1 MLPFIDLKAQQK
13 LIRNKIDK
21 RIKTVLD
28 HGQYILGPEVKELE
42 KKLSLFTN
50 SEYVLCCSSGTDA
63 LLLALL
69 GLKLKASEGVI
80 VPAFSFASS
89 AEVMPLLG
97 AIPIFIDVE
106 SDTFNLDPSK
116 LADALN
122 TASKMGIKV
131 KGIMSVGLF
140 GQPADMDPINEFAQ
154 NNNLW
159 VLDDAAQSF
168 GGIYNGNSVGN
179 LCEVTATSFF
189 PAKPL
194 GCYGDGGAIFTNN
207 QEIYEIA
214 NSSHVHGMGKSRY
227 EYERIGMNARMSTI
241 QAAILLEKLEIFPS
255 ELIKRKVVADN
266 YYKHLKDLNVNIR
279 FPLLKSKFVSSWAQY
294 TIILPDNINRSKLQE
309 DLKSKNIPTAVYYPI
324 PLNEHKPY
332 NQYPVSKSGL
342 KNTNYL
348 ARKVLSLP
356 MHPYLN
362 EDDIIYISKNIY
374 EAFKNNSFNFS

>member
-1 MLPFIDLKAQQK
+1 MIPFIDLKAQQK
-13 LIRNKIDK
+13 LIRDKIDE

-42 KKLSLFTN
+42 NKLSIYTN

-63 LLLALL
+63 LLLGLL
-69 GLKLKASEGVI
+69 GLKLKAGEGVI

-97 AIPIFIDVE
+97 AIPIFIDIE
-106 SDTFNLDPSK
+106 DDTFNLDPSK
-116 LADALN
+116 LADAYN
-122 TASKMGIKV
+122 TATELGIIV

-140 GQPADMDPINEFAQ
+140 GQPADMDPINEFAK

-168 GGIYNGNSVGN
+168 GGKYYGNNVGN

-227 EYERIGMNARMSTI
+227 EYDRIGMNARISTI

-255 ELIKRKVVADN
+255 ELNKRQAVANN
-266 YYKHLKDLNVNIR
+266 YYKHLNDLNLKIKL
-279 FPLLKSKFVSSWAQY
+279 PLLKSKFISSWAQY
-294 TIILPDNINRSKLQE
+294 TIILPENINRDKLQE
-309 DLKSKNIPTAVYYPI
+309 SLKFNDIPTAVYYPI

-332 NQYPVSKSGL
+332 KGYPVSKSGL
-342 KNTNYL
+342 TNTNYL
-348 ARKVLSLP
+348 ARNVLSLP
-356 MHPYLN
+356 MHPYLS

-374 EAFKNNSFNFS
+374 EAFKNN

>member
-1 MLPFIDLKAQQK
+1 MIPFIDLKAQQK
-13 LIRNKIDK
+13 LIRHKIDE
-21 RIKTVLD
+21 RIKIVLD

-42 KKLSLFTN
+42 RKLSIYTN
-50 SEYVLCCSSGTDA
+50 SEFVLCCSSGTDA

-69 GLKLKASEGVI
+69 GLKLKAGEGVI

-97 AIPIFIDVE
+97 AIPIFIDIE
-106 SDTFNLDPSK
+106 DDTFNIDPSK
-116 LADALN
+116 LADAFN
-122 TASKMGIKV
+122 TATEMGIIV

-140 GQPADMDPINEFAQ
+140 GQPADMDPINEFAK

-168 GGIYNGNSVGN
+168 GGKYYGNNVGN

-194 GCYGDGGAIFTNN
+194 GCYGDGGAIFTNDP
-207 QEIYEIA
+207 EIYEIA

-227 EYERIGMNARMSTI
+227 EYDRIGMNARISTI

-255 ELIKRKVVADN
+255 ELNKRQAVANN
-266 YYKHLKDLNVNIR
+266 YYKHLNDLNLKIKL
-279 FPLLKSKFVSSWAQY
+279 PLLKSKFISSWAQY
-294 TIILPDNINRSKLQE
+294 TIILPDNINRDKLQE
-309 DLKSKNIPTAVYYPI
+309 SLKFKDIPTAVYYPI

-332 NQYPVSKSGL
+332 KNYPVSKSGL
-342 KNTNYL
+342 INTNYL
-348 ARKVLSLP
+348 ARNVLSLP
-356 MHPYLN
+356 MHPYLS

-374 EAFKNNSFNFS
+374 EAFKNN

>member
-1 MLPFIDLKAQQK
+1 MIPFIDLKAQQK
-13 LIRNKIDK
+13 LIRHKIDE
-21 RIKTVLD
+21 RIKIVLD

-42 KKLSLFTN
+42 RKLSIYTN

-69 GLKLKASEGVI
+69 GLKLKAGEGVI

-97 AIPIFIDVE
+97 AIPIFIDIE
-106 SDTFNLDPSK
+106 DDTFNIDPSK
-116 LADALN
+116 LADTFN
-122 TASKMGIKV
+122 TATEMGIIV

-140 GQPADMDPINEFAQ
+140 GQPADMDPINEFAK

-168 GGIYNGNSVGN
+168 GGKYHGNNVGN

-194 GCYGDGGAIFTNN
+194 GCYGDGGAIFTNDP
-207 QEIYEIA
+207 EIYEIA

-227 EYERIGMNARMSTI
+227 EYDRIGMNARISTI

-255 ELIKRKVVADN
+255 ELNKRQAVANN
-266 YYKHLKDLNVNIR
+266 YYKHLNDLNLKIKL
-279 FPLLKSKFVSSWAQY
+279 PLLKSKFISSWAQY
-294 TIILPDNINRSKLQE
+294 TIILPDNINRDKLQE
-309 DLKSKNIPTAVYYPI
+309 SLKFKDIPTAVYYPI

-332 NQYPVSKSGL
+332 KGYPVSKSGL
-342 KNTNYL
+342 INTNYL
-348 ARKVLSLP
+348 ARNVLSLP
-356 MHPYLN
+356 MHPYLS

-374 EAFKNNSFNFS
+374 EAFKNN

>member
-1 MLPFIDLKAQQK
+1 MIPFIDLKAQQK
-13 LIRNKIDK
+13 LIRHKIDE

-42 KKLSLFTN
+42 RKLSIYTN
-50 SEYVLCCSSGTDA
+50 SEFVLCCSSGTDA

-69 GLKLKASEGVI
+69 GLKLKAGEGVI

-97 AIPIFIDVE
+97 AIPIFIDIE
-106 SDTFNLDPSK
+106 DDTFNLDPSK
-116 LADALN
+116 LADAFN
-122 TASKMGIKV
+122 TATEMGIIV

-140 GQPADMDPINEFAQ
+140 GQPADMDPINEFAK

-168 GGIYNGNSVGN
+168 GGKYHGNNVGN

-194 GCYGDGGAIFTNN
+194 GCYGDGGAIFTNDP
-207 QEIYEIA
+207 EIYEIA

-227 EYERIGMNARMSTI
+227 EYDRIGMNARISTI

-255 ELIKRKVVADN
+255 ELNKRQAVANN
-266 YYKHLKDLNVNIR
+266 YYKHLNDLNLKIKL
-279 FPLLKSKFVSSWAQY
+279 PLLKSKFISSWAQY
-294 TIILPDNINRSKLQE
+294 TIILPENINRDKLQE
-309 DLKSKNIPTAVYYPI
+309 SLKFKDIPTAVYYPI

-332 NQYPVSKSGL
+332 KNYPVSKSGL
-342 KNTNYL
+342 INTNYL
-348 ARKVLSLP
+348 ARNVLSLP
-356 MHPYLN
+356 MHPYLS

-374 EAFKNNSFNFS
+374 EAFKNN

>member
-1 MLPFIDLKAQQK
+1 MIPFIDLKAQQK
-13 LIRNKIDK
+13 LIRDKIDE

-42 KKLSLFTN
+42 RKLSIYTN

-69 GLKLKASEGVI
+69 GLKLKAGEGVI

-97 AIPIFIDVE
+97 AIPIFIDIE
-106 SDTFNLDPSK
+106 DDTFNIDPSK
-116 LADALN
+116 LADAFN
-122 TASKMGIKV
+122 TATEMGIIV

-140 GQPADMDPINEFAQ
+140 GQPADMDPINEFAK

-168 GGIYNGNSVGN
+168 GGKYHGNNVGN

-194 GCYGDGGAIFTNN
+194 GCYGDGGAIFTNDP
-207 QEIYEIA
+207 EIYEIA

-227 EYERIGMNARMSTI
+227 EYDRIGMNARISTI

-255 ELIKRKVVADN
+255 ELNKRQAVANN
-266 YYKHLKDLNVNIR
+266 YYKHLNDLNLKIKL
-279 FPLLKSKFVSSWAQY
+279 PLLKSKFISSWAQY
-294 TIILPDNINRSKLQE
+294 TIILPDNINRDKLQE
-309 DLKSKNIPTAVYYPI
+309 SLKFNDIPTAVYYPI

-332 NQYPVSKSGL
+332 KNYPVSKSGL
-342 KNTNYL
+342 INTNYL
-348 ARKVLSLP
+348 ARNVLSLP
-356 MHPYLN
+356 MHPYLS

-374 EAFKNNSFNFS
+374 EAFKNN

>member
-1 MLPFIDLKAQQK
+1 MIPFIDLKAQQK
-13 LIRNKIDK
+13 LIRDKIDE

-42 KKLSLFTN
+42 RKLSIYTN
-50 SEYVLCCSSGTDA
+50 SEFVLCCSSGTDA

-69 GLKLKASEGVI
+69 GLKLKAGEGVI

-97 AIPIFIDVE
+97 AIPIFIDIE
-106 SDTFNLDPSK
+106 DDTFNLDPSK
-116 LADALN
+116 LADAFN
-122 TASKMGIKV
+122 TATEMGIIV

-140 GQPADMDPINEFAQ
+140 GQPADMDPINEFAK

-168 GGIYNGNSVGN
+168 GGKYHGNNVGN

-194 GCYGDGGAIFTNN
+194 GCYGDGGAIFTNDP
-207 QEIYEIA
+207 EIYEIA

-227 EYERIGMNARMSTI
+227 EYDRIGMNARISTI

-255 ELIKRKVVADN
+255 ELNKRQAVANN
-266 YYKHLKDLNVNIR
+266 YYKHLNDLNLKIKL
-279 FPLLKSKFVSSWAQY
+279 PLLKSKFISSWAQY
-294 TIILPDNINRSKLQE
+294 TIILPDNINRDKLQE
-309 DLKSKNIPTAVYYPI
+309 SLKLKDIPTAVYYPI

-332 NQYPVSKSGL
+332 KNYPVSKSGL
-342 KNTNYL
+342 INTNYL
-348 ARKVLSLP
+348 ARNVLSLP
-356 MHPYLN
+356 MHPYLS

-374 EAFKNNSFNFS
+374 EAFKNN

>member
-1 MLPFIDLKAQQK
+1 MIPFIDLKAQQK
-13 LIRNKIDK
+13 LIRDKIDE

-42 KKLSLFTN
+42 RKLSIYTN

-69 GLKLKASEGVI
+69 GLKLKAGEGVI

-97 AIPIFIDVE
+97 AIPIFIDIE
-106 SDTFNLDPSK
+106 DDTFNLDPSK
-116 LADALN
+116 LADAFN
-122 TASKMGIKV
+122 TATEMGIIV

-140 GQPADMDPINEFAQ
+140 GQPANMDPINEFAK

-168 GGIYNGNSVGN
+168 GGKYHGNNVGN

-194 GCYGDGGAIFTNN
+194 GCYGDGGAIFTNDP
-207 QEIYEIA
+207 EIYEIA

-227 EYERIGMNARMSTI
+227 EYDRIGMNARISTI

-255 ELIKRKVVADN
+255 ELNKRQAVANN
-266 YYKHLKDLNVNIR
+266 YYKHLNDLNLKIKL
-279 FPLLKSKFVSSWAQY
+279 PLLKSKFISSWAQY
-294 TIILPDNINRSKLQE
+294 TIILPDNINRDKLQE
-309 DLKSKNIPTAVYYPI
+309 SLKLKDIPTAVYYPI

-332 NQYPVSKSGL
+332 KNYPVSKSGL
-342 KNTNYL
+342 INTNYL
-348 ARKVLSLP
+348 ARNVLSLP
-356 MHPYLN
+356 MHPYLS

-374 EAFKNNSFNFS
+374 QAFKNN

>member
-42 KKLSLFTN
+42 KKLSIYTN
-50 SEYVLCCSSGTDA
+50 SKHVLCCSSGTDA

-69 GLKLKASEGVI
+69 GLKLKAGEGVI

-116 LADALN
+116 IADAFN

-140 GQPADMDPINEFAQ
+140 GQPADMDPINDFAQ

-168 GGIYNGNSVGN
+168 GGMYNGNNVGD

-194 GCYGDGGAIFTNN
+194 GCYGDGGAIFTND

-266 YYKHLKDLNVNIR
+266 YYKHLKDLNVNIK

-309 DLKSKNIPTAVYYPI
+309 DLRSKNIPTAVYYPI

-374 EAFKNNSFNFS
+374 EAFKNN

>member
-1 MLPFIDLKAQQK
+1 MIPFIDLKAQQK
-13 LIRNKIDK
+13 LIREKIDE
-21 RIKTVLD
+21 RIKIVLD

-42 KKLSLFTN
+42 RKLSIYTN
-50 SEYVLCCSSGTDA
+50 SEFVLCCSSGTDA

-69 GLKLKASEGVI
+69 GLKLKAGEGVI

-97 AIPIFIDVE
+97 AIPIFIDIE
-106 SDTFNLDPSK
+106 DDTFNLDPSK
-116 LADALN
+116 LADAYN
-122 TASKMGIKV
+122 TATELGIIV

-140 GQPADMDPINEFAQ
+140 GQPADMDPINEFAK

-168 GGIYNGNSVGN
+168 GGKYHGNNVGN

-194 GCYGDGGAIFTNN
+194 GCYGDGGAIFTNDP
-207 QEIYEIA
+207 EIYEVA

-227 EYERIGMNARMSTI
+227 EYDRIGMNARISTI

-255 ELIKRKVVADN
+255 ELNKRQAVANN
-266 YYKHLKDLNVNIR
+266 YYKHLNDLNLKIKL
-279 FPLLKSKFVSSWAQY
+279 PLLKSKFISSWAQY
-294 TIILPDNINRSKLQE
+294 TIILPENINRDKLQE
-309 DLKSKNIPTAVYYPI
+309 SLKFNDIPTAVYYPI

-332 NQYPVSKSGL
+332 KGYPVSKSGL
-342 KNTNYL
+342 TNTNYL
-348 ARKVLSLP
+348 ARNVLSLP
-356 MHPYLN
+356 MHPYLS

-374 EAFKNNSFNFS
+374 EAFKNN

>member
-1 MLPFIDLKAQQK
+1 MIPFIDLKAQQK
-13 LIRNKIDK
+13 LIREKIDE
-21 RIKTVLD
+21 RIKIVLD

-42 KKLSLFTN
+42 RKLSIYTN

-69 GLKLKASEGVI
+69 GLKLKAGEGVI

-97 AIPIFIDVE
+97 AIPIFIDIE
-106 SDTFNLDPSK
+106 DDTFNLDPSK
-116 LADALN
+116 LADAFN
-122 TASKMGIKV
+122 TATEMGIIV

-140 GQPADMDPINEFAQ
+140 GQPANMDPINEFAK

-168 GGIYNGNSVGN
+168 GGKYHGNNVGN

-194 GCYGDGGAIFTNN
+194 GCYGDGGAIFTNDP
-207 QEIYEIA
+207 EIYEIA

-227 EYERIGMNARMSTI
+227 EYDRIGMNARISTI

-255 ELIKRKVVADN
+255 ELNKRQAVANN
-266 YYKHLKDLNVNIR
+266 YYKHLNDLNLKIKL
-279 FPLLKSKFVSSWAQY
+279 PLLKSKFISSWAQY
-294 TIILPDNINRSKLQE
+294 TIILPDNINRDKLQE
-309 DLKSKNIPTAVYYPI
+309 SLKFKDIPTAVYYPI

-332 NQYPVSKSGL
+332 KNYPVSKSGL
-342 KNTNYL
+342 INTNYL
-348 ARKVLSLP
+348 ARNVLSLP
-356 MHPYLN
+356 MHPYLS

-374 EAFKNNSFNFS
+374 EAFKNN

>member
-1 MLPFIDLKAQQK
+1 MIPFIDLKAQQK
-13 LIRNKIDK
+13 LIREKIDE
-21 RIKTVLD
+21 RIKAVLD

-42 KKLSLFTN
+42 RKLSIYTN
-50 SEYVLCCSSGTDA
+50 SEFVLCCSSGTDA

-69 GLKLKASEGVI
+69 GLKLKAGEGVI

-97 AIPIFIDVE
+97 AIPIFIDIE
-106 SDTFNLDPSK
+106 DDTFNLDPSK
-116 LADALN
+116 LADAYE
-122 TASKMGIKV
+122 TATENGIVV

-140 GQPADMDPINEFAQ
+140 GQSADMDPINEFAK

-168 GGIYNGNSVGN
+168 GGKYHGNNVGN

-194 GCYGDGGAIFTNN
+194 GCYGDGGAIFTNDP
-207 QEIYEIA
+207 EIYEIA

-227 EYERIGMNARMSTI
+227 EYDRIGMNARISTI

-255 ELIKRKVVADN
+255 ELNKRQAVANN
-266 YYKHLKDLNVNIR
+266 YYKHLNNLNLKIKL
-279 FPLLKSKFVSSWAQY
+279 PLLKSKFISSWAQY
-294 TIILPDNINRSKLQE
+294 TIILPDNINRDKLQE
-309 DLKSKNIPTAVYYPI
+309 SLKFKDIPTAVYYPI

-332 NQYPVSKSGL
+332 KNYPVSKSGL
-342 KNTNYL
+342 INTNYL
-348 ARKVLSLP
+348 ARNVLSLP
-356 MHPYLN
+356 IHPYLS

-374 EAFKNNSFNFS
+374 EAFKNN

>member
-1 MLPFIDLKAQQK
+1 MIPFIDLKAQQK
-13 LIRNKIDK
+13 LIRHKIDE

-42 KKLSLFTN
+42 RKLSIYTN

-69 GLKLKASEGVI
+69 GLKLKAGEGVI

-97 AIPIFIDVE
+97 AIPIFIDIE
-106 SDTFNLDPSK
+106 DDTFNLDPSK
-116 LADALN
+116 LADAYN
-122 TASKMGIKV
+122 TAAEMGIIV
-131 KGIMSVGLF
+131 KGIMTVGLF
-140 GQPADMDPINEFAQ
+140 GQPANMDPINEFAK

-168 GGIYNGNSVGN
+168 GGKYHGNNVGN

-194 GCYGDGGAIFTNN
+194 GCYGDGGAIFTNDP
-207 QEIYEIA
+207 EIYEIA

-227 EYERIGMNARMSTI
+227 EYDRVGMNARISTI
-241 QAAILLEKLEIFPS
+241 QAAILLEKLEIFAS
-255 ELIKRKVVADN
+255 ELDKRQVVANN
-266 YYKHLKDLNVNIR
+266 YHKHLNDLNLKIKL
-279 FPLLKSKFVSSWAQY
+279 PLLKSKFISSWAQY
-294 TIILPDNINRSKLQE
+294 TIILPDNINRDKLQE
-309 DLKSKNIPTAVYYPI
+309 SLKLKDIPTAVYYPI

-332 NQYPVSKSGL
+332 KDYPVSKSGL
-342 KNTNYL
+342 INTNYL
-348 ARKVLSLP
+348 ARNVLSLP
-356 MHPYLN
+356 MHPYLS

-374 EAFKNNSFNFS
+374 EAFKNNK

>member
-1 MLPFIDLKAQQK
+1 MIPFIDLKAQQK
-13 LIRNKIDK
+13 LIREKIDE
-21 RIKTVLD
+21 RIKIVLD

-42 KKLSLFTN
+42 RKLSIYTN
-50 SEYVLCCSSGTDA
+50 SEFVLCCSSGTDA

-69 GLKLKASEGVI
+69 GLKLKAGEGVI

-97 AIPIFIDVE
+97 AIPIFIDIE
-106 SDTFNLDPSK
+106 DDTFNLDPSK
-116 LADALN
+116 LADAFN
-122 TASKMGIKV
+122 TATEMGIIV

-140 GQPADMDPINEFAQ
+140 GQPADMDPINEFAK

-168 GGIYNGNSVGN
+168 GGKYHGNNVGN

-194 GCYGDGGAIFTNN
+194 GCYGDGGAIFTNDP
-207 QEIYEIA
+207 EIYEIA

-227 EYERIGMNARMSTI
+227 EYDRIGMNARISTI

-255 ELIKRKVVADN
+255 ELNKRQAVANN
-266 YYKHLKDLNVNIR
+266 YYKHLNDLNLKIKL
-279 FPLLKSKFVSSWAQY
+279 PLLKSKFISSWAQY
-294 TIILPDNINRSKLQE
+294 TIILPENINRDKLQE
-309 DLKSKNIPTAVYYPI
+309 SLKFNDIPTAVYYPI

-332 NQYPVSKSGL
+332 KNYPVSKSGL
-342 KNTNYL
+342 INTNYL
-348 ARKVLSLP
+348 ARNVLSLP
-356 MHPYLN
+356 MHPYLS

-374 EAFKNNSFNFS
+374 EAFKNN

>member
-1 MLPFIDLKAQQK
+1 MIPFIDLKAQQK
-13 LIRNKIDK
+13 LIREKIDE
-21 RIKTVLD
+21 RIKIVLD

-42 KKLSLFTN
+42 RKLSIYTN
-50 SEYVLCCSSGTDA
+50 SEFVLCCSSGTDA

-69 GLKLKASEGVI
+69 GLKLKAGEGVI

-97 AIPIFIDVE
+97 AIPIFVDIED
-106 SDTFNLDPSK
+106 DTFNIDPSK
-116 LADALN
+116 LADAFN
-122 TASKMGIKV
+122 TATEMGIIV

-140 GQPADMDPINEFAQ
+140 GQPADMDPINEFAK

-168 GGIYNGNSVGN
+168 GGKYHGNNVGN

-194 GCYGDGGAIFTNN
+194 GCYGDGGAIFTNDP
-207 QEIYEIA
+207 EIYEIA

-227 EYERIGMNARMSTI
+227 EYDRIGMNARISTI

-255 ELIKRKVVADN
+255 ELHKRQAVANN
-266 YYKHLKDLNVNIR
+266 YYKHLNDLNLKIKL
-279 FPLLKSKFVSSWAQY
+279 PLLKSKFISSWAQY
-294 TIILPDNINRSKLQE
+294 TIILPDNINRDKLQE
-309 DLKSKNIPTAVYYPI
+309 SLKFKDIPTAVYYPI

-332 NQYPVSKSGL
+332 KNYPVSKSGL
-342 KNTNYL
+342 INTNYL
-348 ARKVLSLP
+348 ARNVLSLP
-356 MHPYLN
+356 MHPYLS

-374 EAFKNNSFNFS
+374 EAFKNN

>member
-1 MLPFIDLKAQQK
+1 MIPFIDLKAQQK
-13 LIRNKIDK
+13 LIREKIDE
-21 RIKTVLD
+21 RIKIVLD

-42 KKLSLFTN
+42 RKLSIYTN
-50 SEYVLCCSSGTDA
+50 SEFVLCCSSGTDA

-69 GLKLKASEGVI
+69 GLKLKAGEGVI

-97 AIPIFIDVE
+97 AIPIFIDIE
-106 SDTFNLDPSK
+106 DDTFNIDPSK
-116 LADALN
+116 LADTFN
-122 TASKMGIKV
+122 TATEMGIIV

-140 GQPADMDPINEFAQ
+140 GQPADMDPINEFAK

-168 GGIYNGNSVGN
+168 GGKYHGNNVGN

-194 GCYGDGGAIFTNN
+194 GCYGDGGAIFTNDP
-207 QEIYEIA
+207 EIYEIA

-227 EYERIGMNARMSTI
+227 EYDRIGMNARISTI

-255 ELIKRKVVADN
+255 ELNKRQAVANN
-266 YYKHLKDLNVNIR
+266 YYKHLNDLNLKIKL
-279 FPLLKSKFVSSWAQY
+279 PLLKSKFISSWAQY
-294 TIILPDNINRSKLQE
+294 TIILPDNINRDKLQE
-309 DLKSKNIPTAVYYPI
+309 SLKFKDIPTAVYYPI

-332 NQYPVSKSGL
+332 KNYPVSKSGL
-342 KNTNYL
+342 INTNYL
-348 ARKVLSLP
+348 ARNVLSLP
-356 MHPYLN
+356 MHPYLS

-374 EAFKNNSFNFS
+374 EAFKNN

>member
-1 MLPFIDLKAQQK
+1 MIPFIDLKAQQK
-13 LIRNKIDK
+13 LIREKIDE
-21 RIKTVLD
+21 RIKIVLD

-42 KKLSLFTN
+42 RKLSIYTN
-50 SEYVLCCSSGTDA
+50 SEFVLCCSSGTDA

-69 GLKLKASEGVI
+69 GLKLKAGEGVI

-97 AIPIFIDVE
+97 AIPVFIDIE
-106 SDTFNLDPSK
+106 DDTFNIDPSK
-116 LADALN
+116 LADTFN
-122 TASKMGIKV
+122 TATEMGIIV

-140 GQPADMDPINEFAQ
+140 GQPADMDPINEFAK

-168 GGIYNGNSVGN
+168 GGKYHGNNVGN

-194 GCYGDGGAIFTNN
+194 GCYGDGGAIFTNDP
-207 QEIYEIA
+207 EIYEIA

-227 EYERIGMNARMSTI
+227 EYDRIGMNARISTI

-255 ELIKRKVVADN
+255 ELNKRQAVANN
-266 YYKHLKDLNVNIR
+266 YYKHLNDLNLKIKL
-279 FPLLKSKFVSSWAQY
+279 PLLKSKFISSWAQY
-294 TIILPDNINRSKLQE
+294 TIILPDNINRDKLQE
-309 DLKSKNIPTAVYYPI
+309 SLKFKDIPTAVYYPI

-332 NQYPVSKSGL
+332 KNYPVSKSGL
-342 KNTNYL
+342 INTNYL
-348 ARKVLSLP
+348 ARNVLSLP
-356 MHPYLN
+356 MHPYLS

-374 EAFKNNSFNFS
+374 EAFKNN

>member
-1 MLPFIDLKAQQK
+1 MIPFIDLKAQQK
-13 LIRNKIDK
+13 LIRHKIDE

-42 KKLSLFTN
+42 RKLSIYTN

-69 GLKLKASEGVI
+69 GLKLKAGEGVI

-97 AIPIFIDVE
+97 AIPIFIDIE
-106 SDTFNLDPSK
+106 DDTFNIDPSK
-116 LADALN
+116 LADAFN
-122 TASKMGIKV
+122 TATEMGIIV

-140 GQPADMDPINEFAQ
+140 GQPADMDPINEFAK

-168 GGIYNGNSVGN
+168 GGKYHGNNVGN

-194 GCYGDGGAIFTNN
+194 GCYGDGGAIFTNDP
-207 QEIYEIA
+207 EIYEIA

-227 EYERIGMNARMSTI
+227 EYDRIGMNARISTI

-255 ELIKRKVVADN
+255 ELNKRQAVANN
-266 YYKHLKDLNVNIR
+266 YYKHLNDLNLKIKL
-279 FPLLKSKFVSSWAQY
+279 PLLKSKFISSWAQY
-294 TIILPDNINRSKLQE
+294 TIILPENINRDKLQE
-309 DLKSKNIPTAVYYPI
+309 SLKFNDIPTAVYYPI

-332 NQYPVSKSGL
+332 KNYPVSKSGL
-342 KNTNYL
+342 INTNYL
-348 ARKVLSLP
+348 ARNVLSLP
-356 MHPYLN
+356 MHPYLS

-374 EAFKNNSFNFS
+374 EAFKNN

>member
-1 MLPFIDLKAQQK
+1 MIPFIDLKAQQK
-13 LIRNKIDK
+13 LIREKIDE
-21 RIKTVLD
+21 RIKVVLD

-42 KKLSLFTN
+42 RKLSIYTN

-69 GLKLKASEGVI
+69 GLKLKAGEGVI

-97 AIPIFIDVE
+97 AIPIFIDIE
-106 SDTFNLDPSK
+106 DDTFNIDPSK
-116 LADALN
+116 LADAFN
-122 TASKMGIKV
+122 TATEMGIIV

-140 GQPADMDPINEFAQ
+140 GQPANMDPINEFAK

-168 GGIYNGNSVGN
+168 GGKYHGNNVGN

-194 GCYGDGGAIFTNN
+194 GCYGDGGAIFTNDP
-207 QEIYEIA
+207 EIYEIA
-214 NSSHVHGMGKSRY
+214 KSSHVHGMGKSRY
-227 EYERIGMNARMSTI
+227 EYDRIGMNARISTI

-255 ELIKRKVVADN
+255 ELNKRQAVANN
-266 YYKHLKDLNVNIR
+266 YYKHLNDLNLKIKL
-279 FPLLKSKFVSSWAQY
+279 PLLKSKFISSWAQY
-294 TIILPDNINRSKLQE
+294 TIILPDNINRDKLQE
-309 DLKSKNIPTAVYYPI
+309 SLKFKDIPTAVYYPI

-332 NQYPVSKSGL
+332 KGYPVSKSGL
-342 KNTNYL
+342 TNTNYL
-348 ARKVLSLP
+348 AQNVLSLP
-356 MHPYLN
+356 MHPYLS
-362 EDDIIYISKNIY
+362 EDDIVYISKNIY
-374 EAFKNNSFNFS
+374 EAFKNN

>member
-1 MLPFIDLKAQQK
+1 MIPFIDLKAQQK
-13 LIRNKIDK
+13 LIRDKIDE

-42 KKLSLFTN
+42 SKLSIYTN

-69 GLKLKASEGVI
+69 GLKLKAGEGVI

-97 AIPIFIDVE
+97 AIPIFIDIE
-106 SDTFNLDPSK
+106 DDTFNLDPSK
-116 LADALN
+116 LADAYN
-122 TASKMGIKV
+122 TATELGIIV

-140 GQPADMDPINEFAQ
+140 GQPANMDPINEFAK

-168 GGIYNGNSVGN
+168 GGKYHGNNVGN

-194 GCYGDGGAIFTNN
+194 GCYGDGGAIFTNDP
-207 QEIYEIA
+207 EIYEIA

-227 EYERIGMNARMSTI
+227 EYDRIGMNARISTI

-255 ELIKRKVVADN
+255 ELNKRQAVANN
-266 YYKHLKDLNVNIR
+266 YYKHLNDLNLKIKL
-279 FPLLKSKFVSSWAQY
+279 PLLKSKFISSWAQY
-294 TIILPDNINRSKLQE
+294 TIILPDNINRDKLQKS
-309 DLKSKNIPTAVYYPI
+309 LKFKDIPTAVYYPI

-332 NQYPVSKSGL
+332 KNYPVSKSGL
-342 KNTNYL
+342 INTNYL
-348 ARKVLSLP
+348 ARNVLSLP
-356 MHPYLN
+356 MHPYLS

-374 EAFKNNSFNFS
+374 EAFKNN